1 MSGCPIMLTETW
13 TSKPAVTIW
22 RTAILQPFST
32 HRHQCPSPSLFYCY
46 LCWWNGGRTRSQGK
60 SRGGNDH
67 NVKVFCILITAA
79 YNILISI
86 NVDRNQDIV
95 GGGDHLTDS
104 NLAALLHP
112 QTSMCPGV
120 ASRPHLLWSVLMRE
134 RYPTRGVHGKEK
146 LSSFTVKSSSR
157 TPISSVLPPPP
168 SIWRGGDK
176 GFLHSYHRPLSRSS
190 FLLMLTESWTSKVA
204 VTIWQT
210 AILQPFSTHRHQ
222 CPSPSLFF

>member
-112 QTSMCPGV
+112 QTSMCPVV

-157 TPISSVLPPPP
+157 TPKSYVLPPPP
-168 SIWRGGDK
+168 PQSGEGE
-176 GFLHSYHRPLSRSS
+176 
-190 FLLMLTESWTSKVA
+190 TKVFC
-204 VTIWQT
+204 ILIT
-210 AILQPFSTHRHQ
+210 AHFRDPAFY
-222 CPSPSLFF
+222 